1 LSFAPLPIDKP
12 HGLYYL
18 SLALLVALFL
28 FAQNVVAS
36 RVGRAFVAVRD
47 GEVAAQSLGID
58 LLRYKALAFGISG
71 FYAGIAGGLYSA
83 MLNFVAPEGFDLFQM
98 VLQKAMIVVGG
109 LGSITGSLLG
119 AALIIILLEALRA
132 FKGLQ
137 EIVFGALLVAFVLGM
152 RGGLVSLLK
161 RHVRGW
167 EEPLRLAQPSLPLA
181 RGRPIEVARRRRR
194 AMSPVVLSLDDL
206 HFSFGGVKVLD
217 GVRMQVRRGEI
228 RGLIGP
234 NGAGKTTLL
243 NIICGIHR
251 PQQGDV
257 RLNGVSIVGR
267 KPSAIARLGLGR
279 TFQSSQLFQGMTV
292 LENMMVGLHRRTRT
306 GLISAGF
313 DRRRRRSEETEMEAA
328 ARAALTFVGLADLA
342 ERPAAALSFGQ
353 QRVIEIARTLI
364 SEPALV
370 LLDEPAVGLSANRL
384 TELDTLLRRI
394 RQEEGRDLDP
404 DRTHHP
410 LGDGR
415 L

>member
-1 LSFAPLPIDKP
+1 
-12 HGLYYL
+12 
-18 SLALLVALFL
+18 
-28 FAQNVVAS
+28 
-36 RVGRAFVAVRD
+36 
-47 GEVAAQSLGID
+47 
-58 LLRYKALAFGISG
+58 
-71 FYAGIAGGLYSA
+71 
-83 MLNFVAPEGFDLFQM
+83 
-98 VLQKAMIVVGG
+98 
-109 LGSITGSLLG
+109 
-119 AALIIILLEALRA
+119 
-132 FKGLQ
+132 
-137 EIVFGALLVAFVLGM
+137 
-152 RGGLVSLLK
+152 
-161 RHVRGW
+161 
-167 EEPLRLAQPSLPLA
+167 
-181 RGRPIEVARRRRR
+181 
-194 AMSPVVLSLDDL
+194 MSPVVLSLEDL
-206 HFSFGGVKVLD
+206 HFSFGGLKVLD

-306 GLISAGF
+306 GLISAGL

-328 ARAALTFVGLADLA
+328 ARAALAFVGLADLA
-342 ERPAAALSFGQ
+342 ERPATALSFGQ

-384 TELDTLLRRI
+384 TELDILLRRI
-394 RQEEGRDLDP
+394 RQEKGVTLILIEHVIRLVMGVCDQVTVLSSGRAIADGPPAAVRNDRGVIEAYLGKDLGA
-404 DRTHHP
+404 RYQAS
-410 LGDGR
+410 
-415 L
+415 

>member
-1 LSFAPLPIDKP
+1 
-12 HGLYYL
+12 
-18 SLALLVALFL
+18 
-28 FAQNVVAS
+28 
-36 RVGRAFVAVRD
+36 
-47 GEVAAQSLGID
+47 
-58 LLRYKALAFGISG
+58 
-71 FYAGIAGGLYSA
+71 
-83 MLNFVAPEGFDLFQM
+83 
-98 VLQKAMIVVGG
+98 
-109 LGSITGSLLG
+109 
-119 AALIIILLEALRA
+119 
-132 FKGLQ
+132 
-137 EIVFGALLVAFVLGM
+137 
-152 RGGLVSLLK
+152 
-161 RHVRGW
+161 
-167 EEPLRLAQPSLPLA
+167 
-181 RGRPIEVARRRRR
+181 
-194 AMSPVVLSLDDL
+194 MSPVVLSLDDL
-206 HFSFGGVKVLD
+206 HFSFGGLKVLD
-217 GVRMQVRRGEI
+217 GVSMQVRRGEI

-384 TELDTLLRRI
+384 SELDTLLRRI
-394 RQEEGRDLDP
+394 RQEKGVTLILIEHVIRLVMGVCDQVTVLSSGRAIADGPPGTVRNDRGVIEAYLGKDLGA
-404 DRTHHP
+404 RYQAS
-410 LGDGR
+410 
-415 L
+415 